1 MNEAEVWAMNHNHMP
16 MHEVLLRQRMRGMI
30 GAGNGVKWTCLT
42 GGVFNFDIIRERTYP
57 DGFVVGKRNRFEER
71 DILRCVGGTC
81 GNVSCM
87 LPWLG
92 VTSFPIAHFDLSE
105 EGLQMAADLK
115 RYGADTRFVCNT
127 ESGGTTLLTCTHKR
141 DQKTGEHVI
150 TYRATSP
157 GSMFPRRKAP
167 RGRDEAPAFLAQMDF
182 TPDVFFFDSPDSGYR
197 VIAEGLR
204 AKGTLVYF
212 EPESDKDRKKFLDA
226 VSKSDIVKFSG
237 EKIADRSFCDA
248 YSNKLFVQT
257 LGKEGLAFKLRDMP
271 WLSVA
276 SIPNEKVVDWEGA
289 GDWLTSQLIASLAER
304 NLHSVD
310 KMTEE
315 KVRECLKEASRMAS
329 CSVSYMSSK
338 GMIDAVT
345 GCR

>member
-1 MNEAEVWAMNHNHMP
+1 MNEAEAWAQNHNHLPMP
-16 MHEVLLRQRMRGMI
+16 EVLLRQRIRGMT
-30 GAGNGVKWTCLT
+30 GAGSGVKWSCLT
-42 GGVFNFDIIRERTYP
+42 GGVFYLDIIRERTYP
-57 DGFVVGKRNRFEER
+57 DGFVAGKRNRFEDR

-92 VTSFPIAHFDLSE
+92 VASFPIAHFDLSE
-105 EGLQMAADLK
+105 EGRQITADLN
-115 RYGADTRFVCNT
+115 RYGADTRFVRNT
-127 ESGGTTLLTCTHKR
+127 EHGGTTLLTCTHKR
-141 DQKTGEHVI
+141 DRKTGEHVI

-167 RGRDEAPAFLAQMDF
+167 RGRDEAPAFLKQLDF
-182 TPDVFFFDSPDSGYR
+182 RPDVFFFDSPDSGYR

-248 YSNKLFVQT
+248 YPDKLFVQT
-257 LGKEGLAFKLRDMP
+257 LGKEGLAFKLKGMP
-271 WLSVA
+271 WLRVA
-276 SIPNEKVVDWEGA
+276 PVPNENVVDWEGA

-304 NLHSVD
+304 GLHSVD
-310 KMTEE
+310 GMTEE
-315 KVRECLKEASRMAS
+315 NVRECLKEASRTAS

-338 GMIDAVT
+338 GMIDAA
-345 GCR
+345 GAEM